1 MKTIHPLFKNFIM
14 HDAVREWDRIL
25 KEDGCPQGVRGGV
38 CFSTS
43 NAFCKIL
50 DRDFE
55 IPCTLEMVETIA
67 GNKHA
72 IDLFDY
78 YMRDGDAEAF
88 FIHLEELNREKG
100 KENLTSENPVIVG
113 MGAGGQPD
121 QFHFVMNLYQ
131 HGEAV
136 DLTLDTIKRPQWG
149 IDCNNYWAKYDRSL
163 YGAGAMISESIRKAS
178 NCVVMTT
185 KKKSLGRVGLEPE
198 RYQRQENRL
207 RDYIH
212 SEVRRRR
219 IPVFFR

>member
-1 MKTIHPLFKNFIM
+1 
-14 HDAVREWDRIL
+14 
-25 KEDGCPQGVRGGV
+25 
-38 CFSTS
+38 
-43 NAFCKIL
+43 
-50 DRDFE
+50 
-55 IPCTLEMVETIA
+55 
-67 GNKHA
+67 
-72 IDLFDY
+72 
-78 YMRDGDAEAF
+78 
-88 FIHLEELNREKG
+88 
-100 KENLTSENPVIVG
+100 
-113 MGAGGQPD
+113 
-121 QFHFVMNLYQ
+121 MNLYQ

-212 SEVRRRR
+212 S
-219 IPVFFR
+219 